1 MTKIQLLTVLAC
13 SNCNNGWSDDE
24 AHFRNV
30 ITMAG
35 DPPNAPRQEL
45 WETKIS
51 PSFGKNDGQK
61 RINDITAKM
70 EPINMSGIVRYM
82 IYPAEDER
90 VIRIIRKIIRGLCHY
105 HNIASPVSDKYVW
118 ADILRYT
125 VPPGLIQKMNYYH
138 REQDIVEYRYEIS
151 NERDMNSAW
160 LITFFQKVT
169 FMGVVF
175 TSENW
180 SNTMIED

>member
-1 MTKIQLLTVLAC
+1 VPAC
-13 SNCNNGWSDDE
+13 SDCNNGWSDDE

-30 ITMAG
+30 ITIAG

-45 WETKIS
+45 WEAKIY
-51 PSFGKNDGQK
+51 PSFCENDGQK
-61 RINDITAKM
+61 RKNDLTTKM
-70 EPINMSGIVRYM
+70 KPTYIADMRRYM
-82 IYPAEDER
+82 IFPAEDER
-90 VIRIIRKIIRGLCHY
+90 VMRIIRKIVRGLCHY
-105 HNIASPVSDKYVW
+105 HNIASPVSDKCVW

-138 REQDIVEYRYEIS
+138 REQDIVEYRYEVYEVS
-151 NERDMNSAW
+151 EQENMNSAW

-180 SNTMIED
+180 SNTIIKD